1 MIDNKN
7 SGDVLYSQAFDKIPH
22 QRLMGRGNTC
32 RGKKENGLLA
42 KINSKVNR
50 LPYYKELG
58 QFGPHSY

>member
-1 MIDNKN
+1 
-7 SGDVLYSQAFDKIPH
+7 
-22 QRLMGRGNTC
+22 MGRGNTC